1 MIIIKSDIDSS
12 RVFYSKNIYVILG
25 EVRVLAKVQLTI
37 ENGTNIYIVNGPMRS
52 SLIFNT
58 GSILVAKH
66 VYVRA
71 CNAINYKPAKCANN
85 GGLWFLGSSANAEK
99 DKITVK
105 YNVNPSSFTAI
116 RIISYYLGRCDPKGG
131 DSPSTDDID
140 AISVLGVGSNEW
152 NISSI
157 VSFYSGDDGFDVENS
172 AITLQYLRIVEPK
185 EDGINITSSRVNI
198 LNSLEI
204 TMGKSCKKDRD
215 IFDLE
220 PDEGQT
226 YIRMNTCCEV
236 NISGIFGDQLKLVSS
251 DLPQPNGDKYYTY
264 NNKACKGQTYVYS
277 QKKCKDVKNVKNS
290 KKELIISKL
299 QEPQE
304 PQESKELKESEESE
318 EVKKDKFEF
327 DEIFD
332 DISSIPVIHKF
343 IPIVKNIV
351 QHIEILKNII

>member
-71 CNAINYKPAKCANN
+71 CNAENYKPAKYANN

-99 DKITVK
+99 DLITVK
-105 YNVNPSSFTAI
+105 YNVIPSQFTAT

-131 DSPSTDDID
+131 DSPTTDDID

-157 VSFYSGDDGFDVENS
+157 VSYYSGDDGFDVENS
-172 AITLQYLRIVEPK
+172 AITLKYLRIVEPK

-236 NISGIFGDQLKLVSS
+236 NISGVFGDQLRLVSS
-251 DLPQPNGDKYYTY
+251 DLPQPDGDKYYTY

-277 QKKCKDVKNVKNS
+277 QKKCKDVKNG

-299 QEPQE
+299 E
-304 PQESKELKESEESE
+304 ESKELEELE
-318 EVKKDKFEF
+318 DLKKDKFEF

-332 DISSIPVIHKF
+332 DISRIPVIHKF